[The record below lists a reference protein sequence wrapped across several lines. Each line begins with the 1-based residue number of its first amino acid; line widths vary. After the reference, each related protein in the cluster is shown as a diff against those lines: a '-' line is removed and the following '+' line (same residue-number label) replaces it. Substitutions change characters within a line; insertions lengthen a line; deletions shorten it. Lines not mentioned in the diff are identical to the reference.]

1 MPAFRIVYSRGDCV
15 SPESIT
21 ASFDDLDQ
29 ACSVFALRGLKIL
42 YIAEQTPDR
51 VTSRRPIAK
60 LVDGSRR
67 GGGAQRV
74 NSFPVRRFS
83 GRVMA

>member
-15 SPESIT
+15 SPETIT

-29 ACSVFALRGLKIL
+29 AFGVFAARGLKIL
-42 YIAEQTPDR
+42 YIAEQTRDR

-60 LVDGSRR
+60 LVDSQRR
-67 GGGAQRV
+67 EGTVHRP

-83 GRVMA
+83 GRVVA